1 MNEDGRI
8 RRLRPEALHFF
19 DANFLILPAADL
31 PTLKNVPLQSR
42 WITETVLQEVLER
55 LGPGA
60 QEAVDAEFHTLG
72 FHDLYAKDPRVCPV
86 FYWYVLAM
94 YNPATVG
101 SDSFVD
107 DLFESMLIKNTVT
120 QADRDQYQE
129 FRRQIANSQSRNPNG
144 DPVLQGLERMA
155 ARMRKKARRS
165 LQDKHPA
172 YLRDIKSLGL
182 ILYHALSSRQNIVY
196 HTSDGDPV
204 ILLLKW
210 LDSMATWTTLT
221 HAVLSRLTA
230 LDKQLILRGGS
241 VDVVLDFAEFVRE
254 KSRLFFGFL
263 NDRHKTKACRFT
275 IKHWNQAE
283 RKLDEDVYVWF
294 DDRVAAGLANS
305 HGTLSCP
312 WTINA
317 ELGNWLQIHYDWP
330 PDEAHQGQLCVHVK
344 RKRIINRTSTSITP
358 SEHDRLCAY
367 RQDDVNGRIHHW
379 SQFL

>member
-19 DANFLILPAADL
+19 DTNFLILPAADL

-42 WITETVLQEVLER
+42 WITETVRQEVLER

-60 QEAVDAEFHTLG
+60 QEAVDADFHTLA

-86 FYWYVLAM
+86 FYGYVLAM

-101 SDSFVD
+101 SERFVE
-107 DLFESMLIKNTVT
+107 DLLESKLIKNTVT
-120 QADRDQYQE
+120 QADRDQYQKM
-129 FRRQIANSQSRNPNG
+129 RRQFANNQFRNFSG
-144 DPVLQGLERMA
+144 DAVFQHLERMA
-155 ARMRKKARRS
+155 ARMRKKAKRA
-165 LQDKHPA
+165 LKDKHPA
-172 YLRDIKSLGL
+172 YLRDIKTLGL
-182 ILYHALSSRQNIVY
+182 VLYHALSSRQNTVY
-196 HTSDGDPV
+196 YTSDGDPV
-204 ILLLKW
+204 ILLFKW
-210 LDSMATWTTLT
+210 LDSMTTRMTLT
-221 HAVLSRLTA
+221 HAVFSRLTT
-230 LDKQLILRGGS
+230 LDKQLILRGGTA
-241 VDVVLDFAEFVRE
+241 DLVLDFAEFVRQ
-254 KSRLFFGFL
+254 KSRLYVGLL

-275 IKHWNQAE
+275 IKHWNQAQRE
-283 RKLDEDVYVWF
+283 FDEDVYVWF
-294 DDRVAAGLANS
+294 SDVVAGGLANS

-330 PDEAHQGQLCVHVK
+330 PDEAHQGELCVHVK
-344 RKRIINRTSTSITP
+344 RKRIINRASTSIMP